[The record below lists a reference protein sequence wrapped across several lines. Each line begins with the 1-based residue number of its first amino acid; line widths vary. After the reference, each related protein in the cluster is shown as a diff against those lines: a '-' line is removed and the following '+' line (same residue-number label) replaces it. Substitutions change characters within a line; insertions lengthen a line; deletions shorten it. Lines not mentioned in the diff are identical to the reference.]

1 MLARHVSGVH
11 RGLLRGERS
20 AFARSAEAERT
31 RALPRDGPA
40 LAIGDGDDGV
50 VEGGLNVHD
59 AMRHVLLL
67 LLLERLLLAFFL
79 RSRCCS
85 GGCCYWFCHV
95 QFSVLSSKVLSGFSF
110 FVFRF
115 SRNQKRVTSN
125 ALCLSCGLLLVSDRT
140 LARTLAG
147 AR

>member
-1 MLARHVSGVH
+1 MLARHVGGVH

-40 LAIGDGDDGV
+40 LAIGNGDDGV

-67 LLLERLLLAFFL
+67 LLLKRLLLAFFL

-85 GGCCYWFCHV
+85 GCGRYRFCHKV
-95 QFSVLSSKVLSGFSF
+95 SFQFRDSSFECAHEDVRAYINPYVLAAVF
-110 FVFRF
+110 F
-115 SRNQKRVTSN
+115 
-125 ALCLSCGLLLVSDRT
+125 LLATV
-140 LARTLAG
+140 
-147 AR
+147 